1 MQEQATERIKYRS
14 EIEELKQSLMQ
25 KEQEGELKMIQIK
38 EEYAEMEDQYY
49 KIIQSKETLEE
60 KYNLKVSELQHILS
74 VKEEHYEKKMKER
87 NDTYKEKADKLEIE
101 YDEYKKSN

>member
-25 KEQEGELKMIQIK
+25 KEQEGELKIIKIK

-60 KYNLKVSELQHILS
+60 KYNLKVAELQHILS

-101 YDEYKKSN
+101 YDEYKKNN